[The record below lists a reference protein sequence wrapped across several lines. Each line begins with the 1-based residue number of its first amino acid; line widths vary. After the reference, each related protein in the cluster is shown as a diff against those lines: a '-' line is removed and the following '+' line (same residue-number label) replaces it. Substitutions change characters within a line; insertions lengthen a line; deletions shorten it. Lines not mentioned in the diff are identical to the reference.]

1 MGDKRKS
8 VTVQEEKS
16 LLNPS
21 GTVGGGSQNNLNIN
35 KTTEEVTEEQLVNY
49 NAEWSDEHEMILV
62 EWADKAMCYRW
73 LHSKARIKY
82 YIKNIWFTIPVI
94 IISTLTGT
102 ANFAIERIP
111 EEYQSYYTITV
122 GTFNIIAGIITTIA
136 QFLKIGELNEAH
148 RVSSI
153 TWDKFYRN
161 IKIELS
167 KRRTERVPAF
177 QMLKISKEEYDRL
190 METSPPIGD
199 EIIKKFKDTFSGG
212 TVNEKKGPNKKQQN
226 YIDIIKPEICDIM
239 ESTRNFLYKQSEE
252 DKKREKTKSI
262 VGMVK
267 ENKEQE
273 LQKAQVKKFIDNFNR
288 EYKREPTLDEIHN
301 NLDDTI
307 NLELLNSLVNKDKN
321 SALELEN
328 IIINKD

>member
-1 MGDKRKS
+1 MADKRKS
-8 VTVQEEKS
+8 VTIQEEKS

-21 GTVGGGSQNNLNIN
+21 GAVGGGSQNNLNIN
-35 KTTEEVTEEQLVNY
+35 KTSEEVTEEQLVNY

-73 LHSKARIKY
+73 LHSKARVKY
-82 YIKNIWFTIPVI
+82 YVKNIWFTIPVI

-102 ANFAIERIP
+102 ANFAIERVP
-111 EEYQSYYTITV
+111 EEYQPYASI
-122 GTFNIIAGIITTIA
+122 GIGSFNIFAGIITTIA
-136 QFLKIGELNEAH
+136 QFLKISELNEAH

-167 KRRTERVPAF
+167 KRRTERIPAF

-199 EIIKKFKDTFSGG
+199 EIIKQFKDTFSGG
-212 TVNEKKGPNKKQQN
+212 NINEKKGPTKKQQN

-239 ESTRNFLYKQSEE
+239 ETTKNFLYKQSEE
-252 DKKREKTKSI
+252 EKRLEKTKSI

-273 LQKAQVKKFIDNFNR
+273 IQKEQVKKFIDNFNR

>member
-1 MGDKRKS
+1 MADKRKS
-8 VTVQEEKS
+8 ITVQEEKT

-21 GTVGGGSQNNLNIN
+21 GETGNGSQNNLNIN
-35 KTTEEVTEEQLVNY
+35 KTIEETTQEQLVNY

-73 LHSKARIKY
+73 LHSKARVKY
-82 YIKNIWFTIPVI
+82 YVKYIWFTIPVI

-102 ANFAIERIP
+102 ANFAIERVP
-111 EEYQSYYTITV
+111 EDYKPYASI
-122 GTFNIIAGIITTIA
+122 GIGSFNIIAGIITTIA
-136 QFLKIGELNEAH
+136 QFLKISELNEAH

-167 KRRTERVPAF
+167 KRRTERIPAF

-199 EIIKKFKDTFSGG
+199 EIIKKFKETFSGG
-212 TVNEKKGPNKKQQN
+212 IVNEKKGPTKKQQA

-252 DKKREKTKSI
+252 DKRREKTKSI

-267 ENKEQE
+267 QNKEQE
-273 LQKAQVKKFIDNFNR
+273 AQKAQVKKFIDNFNK

-301 NLDDTI
+301 NLDDSI
-307 NLELLNSLVNKDKN
+307 NLELLNSLVNKDKE
-321 SALELEN
+321 SVIELEN
-328 IIINKD
+328 IIIHKD

>member
-1 MGDKRKS
+1 MNDKKNIIIND
-8 VTVQEEKS
+8 EKS
-16 LLNPS
+16 NLNS
-21 GTVGGGSQNNLNIN
+21 SISQTNFNIN
-35 KTTEEVTEEQLVNY
+35 KSTEEITEEQLVNY

-73 LHSKARIKY
+73 LHSKARVKY
-82 YIKNIWFTIPVI
+82 YVKNIWFTIPVI
-94 IISTLTGT
+94 ILSTLTGT
-102 ANFAIERIP
+102 ANFAIERVP
-111 EEYQSYYTITV
+111 QTYQPHYTIII
-122 GTFNIIAGIITTIA
+122 GSLNILAGIITTIA

-167 KRRTERVPAF
+167 KRRTERIPAF

-199 EIIKKFKDTFSGG
+199 EIIKKFKETFSGG
-212 TVNEKKGPNKKQQN
+212 SINAKKGPTAKQKK
-226 YIDIIKPEICDIM
+226 YLEIVKPEICDIM

-252 DKKREKTKSI
+252 EKKREKTKSI
-262 VGMVK
+262 IGMIK
-267 ENKEQE
+267 HNKEE
-273 LQKAQVKKFIDNFNR
+273 EEQKEKIKDFIEKFTK
-288 EYKREPTLDEIHN
+288 EYNREPTNDEIYN

-307 NLELLNSLVNKDKN
+307 NIELLNNLVKQNKDKVIQ
-321 SALELEN
+321 LEN
-328 IIINKD
+328 LIIDKY

>member
-1 MGDKRKS
+1 MSDKRKS
-8 VTVQEEKS
+8 VTVQEEKT

-21 GTVGGGSQNNLNIN
+21 GEAGSGSQNNLNIN
-35 KTTEEVTEEQLVNY
+35 KTIEETTQEQLVNY
-49 NAEWSDEHEMILV
+49 NTEWSDEHEMILV

-73 LHSKARIKY
+73 LHSKARVKY
-82 YIKNIWFTIPVI
+82 YVKYIWFTIPVI

-102 ANFAIERIP
+102 ANFAIERVP
-111 EEYQSYYTITV
+111 EDYKPYASI
-122 GTFNIIAGIITTIA
+122 GIGSFNIIAGIITTIA
-136 QFLKIGELNEAH
+136 QFLKISELNEAH

-167 KRRTERVPAF
+167 KRRTERIPAF

-199 EIIKKFKDTFSGG
+199 EIIKKFKETFSGG
-212 TVNEKKGPNKKQQN
+212 IVNEKKGPTKKQQA

-252 DKKREKTKSI
+252 DKRREKTKSI

-267 ENKEQE
+267 QNKEQE
-273 LQKAQVKKFIDNFNR
+273 AQKAQVKKFIDNFNK

-301 NLDDTI
+301 NLDDSI
-307 NLELLNSLVNKDKN
+307 NLELLNSLVNKDKE
-321 SALELEN
+321 SVIELEN
-328 IIINKD
+328 IIIHKD

>member
-1 MGDKRKS
+1 MTDKRKS
-8 VTVQEEKS
+8 VTVQEEKT

-21 GTVGGGSQNNLNIN
+21 ISGSQNNLNIN
-35 KTTEEVTEEQLVNY
+35 KTTEEATEEQLVNY

-73 LHSKARIKY
+73 LHSKARVKY
-82 YIKNIWFTIPVI
+82 YVKYIWFTIPVI

-102 ANFAIERIP
+102 ANFAIERVP
-111 EEYQSYYTITV
+111 EDYKPYASI
-122 GTFNIIAGIITTIA
+122 GIGSFNIFAGIITTIA
-136 QFLKIGELNEAH
+136 QFLKISELNEAH
-148 RVSSI
+148 RVSAI

-167 KRRTERVPAF
+167 KRRSERIPAF

-199 EIIKKFKDTFSGG
+199 EIIKNFKETFSGG
-212 TVNEKKGPNKKQQN
+212 IVSEKKGPTKKQQT

-252 DKKREKTKSI
+252 DKRREKTKSI

-267 ENKEQE
+267 QNKEQE
-273 LQKAQVKKFIDNFNR
+273 IEKAQVKKFIDNFNK

-301 NLDDTI
+301 NLDDSI
-307 NLELLNSLVNKDKN
+307 NLELLNSLINQDKQ
-321 SALELEN
+321 SVIELEN

>member
-1 MGDKRKS
+1 MSDKRKS
-8 VTVQEEKS
+8 ITVQEEKA

-21 GTVGGGSQNNLNIN
+21 ISGSQNNLNIN
-35 KTTEEVTEEQLVNY
+35 KTTEEATEEQLVNY

-73 LHSKARIKY
+73 LHSKARVKY
-82 YIKNIWFTIPVI
+82 YIKYIWYTIPVI

-111 EEYQSYYTITV
+111 EDYKPYASI
-122 GTFNIIAGIITTIA
+122 GIGSFNIFAGIITTIA
-136 QFLKIGELNEAH
+136 QFLKISELNEAH
-148 RVSSI
+148 RVSAI

-167 KRRTERVPAF
+167 KRRSERIPAF

-199 EIIKKFKDTFSGG
+199 EIIKNFKETFSGG
-212 TVNEKKGPNKKQQN
+212 IVSEKKGPTKKQQT

-252 DKKREKTKSI
+252 DKRREKTKSI

-267 ENKEQE
+267 QNKEQE
-273 LQKAQVKKFIDNFNR
+273 IEKAQVKKFIDNFNK

-301 NLDDTI
+301 NLDDSI
-307 NLELLNSLVNKDKN
+307 NLELLNSLINQDKQ
-321 SALELEN
+321 SVIELEN
-328 IIINKD
+328 IIIHKD

>member
-21 GTVGGGSQNNLNIN
+21 INGTQNNLNIN

-62 EWADKAMCYRW
+62 EWADKAMCFRW

-111 EEYQSYYTITV
+111 EEYQPYYTITV

-167 KRRTERVPAF
+167 KRRKERIPAF

-199 EIIKKFKDTFSGG
+199 EIIKQFKETFSGG
-212 TVNEKKGPNKKQQN
+212 HINEKKGPNKKQQN
-226 YIDIIKPEICDIM
+226 YLDIIKPEICDIM
-239 ESTRNFLYKQSEE
+239 ETTKNFLYKQSEE
-252 DKKREKTKSI
+252 EKKHAEELIKYQGLRGGNVMFDIIEKPNNFIKNELINEKSDI
-262 VGMVK
+262 QMAF
-267 ENKEQE
+267 EYALTLEQE
-273 LQKAQVKKFIDNFNR
+273 V
-288 EYKREPTLDEIHN
+288 YK
-301 NLDDTI
+301 NLLYLHKLAD
-307 NLELLNSLVNKDKN
+307 
-321 SALELEN
+321 
-328 IIINKD
+328 

>member
-1 MGDKRKS
+1 MTDKRKS
-8 VTVQEEKS
+8 VTIQEEKT

-21 GTVGGGSQNNLNIN
+21 GAVGGGSQNNLNIN

-102 ANFAIERIP
+102 ANFAIERVP
-111 EEYQSYYTITV
+111 EEYQHIYTIGV

-239 ESTRNFLYKQSEE
+239 ETTKNFLYKQSEE
-252 DKKREKTKSI
+252 EKRLEKTKSI

-288 EYKREPTLDEIHN
+288 EYKREPTLHEIHN

>member
-8 VTVQEEKS
+8 VTIQEEKS
-16 LLNPS
+16 PLNPS
-21 GTVGGGSQNNLNIN
+21 INGTQNNLNIN

-111 EEYQSYYTITV
+111 EEYQPYYTITV

-226 YIDIIKPEICDIM
+226 YIQIIKPEICDIM

-273 LQKAQVKKFIDNFNR
+273 IQKEQVKKFIDNFNR